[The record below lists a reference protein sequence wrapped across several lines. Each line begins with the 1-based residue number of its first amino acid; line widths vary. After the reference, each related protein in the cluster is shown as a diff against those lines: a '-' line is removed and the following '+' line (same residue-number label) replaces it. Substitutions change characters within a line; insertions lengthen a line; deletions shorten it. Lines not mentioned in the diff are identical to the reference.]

1 MNKHQYY
8 NTSTTIPVLQYQYS
22 YFDSFLQSHLILI
35 SRLFRPN
42 SKVKGI
48 QTCHLPPL
56 RHTTSYGVAL
66 YLYTWYCN
74 PSGIL
79 LQEDLTHLQLQLL
92 LSLDVRLNICQ
103 MFLGSE
109 TEKKHKMIKALK
121 HSVFISHGNRT
132 GCSRYCSTP
141 TLLLWASVLEDTH
154 PCLSSV
160 SGNNNT
166 NHLIF
171 VISNK
176 SITVC
181 VWSWS

>member
-1 MNKHQYY
+1 MALTYEQTPILQYQYY

-22 YFDSFLQSHLILI
+22 YFDSLLQSHLILI

-121 HSVFISHGNRT
+121 HSVFISHSNRT
-132 GCSRYCSTP
+132 GRSRYCSTP
-141 TLLLWASVLEDTH
+141 TLLL
-154 PCLSSV
+154 
-160 SGNNNT
+160 
-166 NHLIF
+166 
-171 VISNK
+171 
-176 SITVC
+176 
-181 VWSWS
+181 

>member
-132 GCSRYCSTP
+132 GRSRYCSTLYCS
-141 TLLLWASVLEDTH
+141 TQEVLLCYSERPYWRTH
-154 PCLSSV
+154 IRVCLLSLATTTQTTSF
-160 SGNNNT
+160 
-166 NHLIF
+166 L
-171 VISNK
+171 
-176 SITVC
+176 
-181 VWSWS
+181 